1 MDTTSV
7 AYVLCAG
14 SRMIHPLPPSV
25 SMRTSL
31 MAWQPVSIRSRWRT
45 STSAT
50 VWGAP
55 IPPDQRRSQL
65 LLKKAVDL
73 RLREGEVF
81 HAGKEL

>member
-1 MDTTSV
+1 
-7 AYVLCAG
+7 L
-14 SRMIHPLPPSV
+14 RPSE
-25 SMRTSL
+25 
-31 MAWQPVSIRSRWRT
+31 
-45 STSAT
+45 AT
-50 VWGAP
+50 VWKLSTWWLWGAP